1 MKTRTYLT
9 GIVSLMV
16 NAVLFGAGVVVV
28 LSVPALSE
36 HAIYLIPA
44 VVVASFVLTPFI
56 AWKIAPRMRLR
67 YWSKRE
73 NAA

>member
-44 VVVASFVLTPFI
+44 VVVASFILTPFI
-56 AWKIAPRMRLR
+56 AWKIAPRMRLS
-67 YWSKRE
+67 YWKERE